1 MLNSIHLYPN
11 AEEENFNV
19 SFLTSAND
27 ISIEDLVVMNM
38 KEFEVIQNITIL
50 GYYLETDPEKIDI
63 NEHTI
68 NINYKRKSDRLDIP
82 KYKYLNP
89 DRVAEMVFTIEIK
102 TNVNQKIIT
111 KKILIPVEYNGFYY
125 IGNKK
130 WKTEWQLCDASTYNQ
145 RGKITLKS
153 RMPIIIYQTKHRP
166 IMDLEGMIHDTRTY
180 SYALN
185 SKSRFNS
192 AKPKPKFIN
201 PMMIYSAKMGLE
213 EAIVYMGAG
222 PDISIISRSKAEY
235 KEYDNLDEFYYFNI
249 NEVVFRVDR
258 HMMDTNKHIASIVG
272 MLKSLESNEFPVSYA
287 LLSNFEE
294 EKQYWRCRI
303 GYVGAAKS
311 KNLLSFLEKG
321 NTTIKM
327 FERLLDNVT
336 QMNLRLEEPYKRDI
350 YALMKWMLYEFDN
363 LKTRNNMDLNNK
375 RIRKAE
381 YIVQPTLGKKIAEN
395 IIKIIEKSGKS
406 SQNII
411 DTLLEGFNFPS
422 DIIISGMRSNGY
434 LIKSDELVNDFTAL
448 SDLYY
453 SSKGPNSLGENSSKM
468 ISQKYRNIHPSFM
481 GSIDINVSSNSDVGM
496 SGAFT
501 PFVKLYNNF
510 YFTPEGEPDQ
520 EMYMLAKDHDA
531 HYKEIGYDKM
541 QTPEDV
547 SFDNY
552 EDYLEYLKN
561 KARPKRLDPE
571 VIKIVE
577 KVTDPFVPV
586 VSKTTITREDALQ
599 TEEVSEDESQVEES
613 EDTEVNESEGE

>member
-68 NINYKRKSDRLDIP
+68 NINYKRKSDKLDIP

-89 DRVAEMVFTIEIK
+89 DRVAEMVFTIEVK

>member
-1 MLNSIHLYPN
+1 MLNTIHLYPN

-166 IMDLEGMIHDTRTY
+166 IMDLEGMIHDTKVY

-222 PDISIISRSKAEY
+222 PDISILSRSKAEY

-249 NEVVFRVDR
+249 NEVVFRVDKY
-258 HMMDTNKHIASIVG
+258 MMDTNKHIASIVG

-552 EDYLEYLKN
+552 DDYLEYLKN

-599 TEEVSEDESQVEES
+599 TEETSDDESQMDES
-613 EDTEVNESEGE
+613 EDNEVNESEGE

>member
-1 MLNSIHLYPN
+1 MLNTIHLYPN

-68 NINYKRKSDRLDIP
+68 NINYKRKSDKLDIP

-166 IMDLEGMIHDTRTY
+166 IMDLEGMIHDTKVY

-222 PDISIISRSKAEY
+222 PDISILSRSKAEY

-249 NEVVFRVDR
+249 NEVVFRVDKY
-258 HMMDTNKHIASIVG
+258 MMDTNKHIASIVG

-552 EDYLEYLKN
+552 DEYLEHLKN

-586 VSKTTITREDALQ
+586 VSKATITREDALQ
-599 TEEVSEDESQVEES
+599 AEEASEDENQMDDS
-613 EDTEVNESEGE
+613 EDNEVNESEGE

>member
-1 MLNSIHLYPN
+1 MLNTIHLYPN

-166 IMDLEGMIHDTRTY
+166 IMDLEGMIHDTKVY

-222 PDISIISRSKAEY
+222 PDISILSRSKAEY

-249 NEVVFRVDR
+249 NEVVFRVDKY
-258 HMMDTNKHIASIVG
+258 MMDTNKHIASIVG
-272 MLKSLESNEFPVSYA
+272 MLKALESNEFPVSYA

-520 EMYMLAKDHDA
+520 EMYMLAQDHDA

-552 EDYLEYLKN
+552 DDYLEYLKN

-599 TEEVSEDESQVEES
+599 AEETSDDESQMDES
-613 EDTEVNESEGE
+613 EDNEVNESEGE

>member
-1 MLNSIHLYPN
+1 MLNTIHLYPN

-222 PDISIISRSKAEY
+222 PDISILSRSKAEY

-249 NEVVFRVDR
+249 NEVVFRVDKY
-258 HMMDTNKHIASIVG
+258 MMDTNKHIASIVG

-520 EMYMLAKDHDA
+520 EMYMLTKDHDA

-552 EDYLEYLKN
+552 DEYLEYLKN

-586 VSKTTITREDALQ
+586 VSKATITKEDALQ
-599 TEEVSEDESQVEES
+599 AEETSDDESQMDES
-613 EDTEVNESEGE
+613 EDNEVNESEGE

>member
-1 MLNSIHLYPN
+1 MLNTIHLYPN

-68 NINYKRKSDRLDIP
+68 NINYKRKSDKLDIP

-222 PDISIISRSKAEY
+222 PDISILSRSKAEY

-249 NEVVFRVDR
+249 NEVVFRVDKY
-258 HMMDTNKHIASIVG
+258 MMDTNKHVASIVG

-552 EDYLEYLKN
+552 DDYLEYLKN

-599 TEEVSEDESQVEES
+599 TEETSEDENQMDDS
-613 EDTEVNESEGE
+613 EDNEVNESEGE

>member
-1 MLNSIHLYPN
+1 MLNTIHLYPN

-68 NINYKRKSDRLDIP
+68 NINYKRKSDKLDIP

-166 IMDLEGMIHDTRTY
+166 IMDLEGMIHDTKVY

-222 PDISIISRSKAEY
+222 PDISILSRSKAEY

-249 NEVVFRVDR
+249 NEVVFRVDKY
-258 HMMDTNKHIASIVG
+258 MMDTNKHIASIVG

-520 EMYMLAKDHDA
+520 EMYMLAKDHDT

-552 EDYLEYLKN
+552 DDYLEYLKN

-599 TEEVSEDESQVEES
+599 AEETSDDESQMDES
-613 EDTEVNESEGE
+613 EDNEVNESEGE

>member
-1 MLNSIHLYPN
+1 MLNTIHLYPN

-68 NINYKRKSDRLDIP
+68 NINYKRKSDKLDIP

-166 IMDLEGMIHDTRTY
+166 IMDLEGMIHDTKVY

-222 PDISIISRSKAEY
+222 PDISILSRSKAEY

-249 NEVVFRVDR
+249 NEVVFRVDKY
-258 HMMDTNKHIASIVG
+258 MMDTNKHIASIVG

-311 KNLLSFLEKG
+311 KDLLSFLEKG

-552 EDYLEYLKN
+552 DDYLEYLKN

-599 TEEVSEDESQVEES
+599 AEETSDDESQMDES
-613 EDTEVNESEGE
+613 EDNEVNESEGE

>member
-1 MLNSIHLYPN
+1 MLNTIHLYPN

-166 IMDLEGMIHDTRTY
+166 IMDLEGMIHDTKVY

-222 PDISIISRSKAEY
+222 PDISILSRSKAEY

-249 NEVVFRVDR
+249 NEVVFRVDKY
-258 HMMDTNKHIASIVG
+258 MMDTNKHIASIVG

-552 EDYLEYLKN
+552 DDYLEYLKN

-599 TEEVSEDESQVEES
+599 TEEASDESQMDES
-613 EDTEVNESEGE
+613 EDNEVNESEGE

>member
-1 MLNSIHLYPN
+1 MLNTIHLYPN

-166 IMDLEGMIHDTRTY
+166 IMDLEGMIHDTKVY

-222 PDISIISRSKAEY
+222 PDISILSRSKAEY

-249 NEVVFRVDR
+249 NEVVFRVDKY
-258 HMMDTNKHIASIVG
+258 MMDTNKHIASIVG

-552 EDYLEYLKN
+552 DDYLEYLKN

-599 TEEVSEDESQVEES
+599 TEEASDESQLDES
-613 EDTEVNESEGE
+613 EDNEVNESEGE

>member
-249 NEVVFRVDR
+249 NEVVFRVDK

-541 QTPEDV
+541 QTPEEV

-599 TEEVSEDESQVEES
+599 TEDVSEDDSQVEEL

>member
-1 MLNSIHLYPN
+1 MLNTIHLYPN

-68 NINYKRKSDRLDIP
+68 NINYKRKSDKLDIP

-102 TNVNQKIIT
+102 TNVNQKVIT

-166 IMDLEGMIHDTRTY
+166 IMDLEGMIHDTKVY

-222 PDISIISRSKAEY
+222 PDISILSRSKAEY

-249 NEVVFRVDR
+249 NEVVFRVDKY
-258 HMMDTNKHIASIVG
+258 MMDTNKHIASIVG

-552 EDYLEYLKN
+552 DDYLEYLKN

-586 VSKTTITREDALQ
+586 VSKTTITKEDALQ
-599 TEEVSEDESQVEES
+599 AEETSDDESQMDES
-613 EDTEVNESEGE
+613 EDNEVNESEGE

>member
-1 MLNSIHLYPN
+1 MLNTIHLYPN

-68 NINYKRKSDRLDIP
+68 NINYKRKSDKLDIP

-166 IMDLEGMIHDTRTY
+166 IMDLEGMIHDTKVY

-222 PDISIISRSKAEY
+222 PDISILSRSKAEY

-249 NEVVFRVDR
+249 NEVVFRVDKY
-258 HMMDTNKHIASIVG
+258 MMDTNKHIASIVG

-552 EDYLEYLKN
+552 DEYLEYLKN

-586 VSKTTITREDALQ
+586 VSKATITKEDALQ
-599 TEEVSEDESQVEES
+599 AEEASEDENQMDDS
-613 EDTEVNESEGE
+613 EDNEVNESEGE

>member
-102 TNVNQKIIT
+102 TNVNQKVIT

-520 EMYMLAKDHDA
+520 EMYMLAKDHNA

>member
-68 NINYKRKSDRLDIP
+68 NINYKRKSDKLDIP

>member
-1 MLNSIHLYPN
+1 MLNTIHLYPN

-19 SFLTSAND
+19 SFLASAND

-166 IMDLEGMIHDTRTY
+166 IMDLEGMIHDTKVY

-222 PDISIISRSKAEY
+222 PDISILSRSKAEY

-249 NEVVFRVDR
+249 NEVVFRVDKY
-258 HMMDTNKHIASIVG
+258 MMDTNKHIASIVG

-552 EDYLEYLKN
+552 DDYLEYLKN

-599 TEEVSEDESQVEES
+599 TEEASDESQMDES
-613 EDTEVNESEGE
+613 EDNEVNESEGE

>member
-102 TNVNQKIIT
+102 TNVNQKVIT

-577 KVTDPFVPV
+577 KVTDPFIPV

>member
-1 MLNSIHLYPN
+1 MLNTIHLYPN

-166 IMDLEGMIHDTRTY
+166 IMDLEGMIHDTKVY

-222 PDISIISRSKAEY
+222 PDISILSRSKAEY

-249 NEVVFRVDR
+249 NEVVFRVDKY
-258 HMMDTNKHIASIVG
+258 MMDTNKHIASIVG

-520 EMYMLAKDHDA
+520 EMYMLAQDHDA

-552 EDYLEYLKN
+552 DDYLEYLKN

-599 TEEVSEDESQVEES
+599 AEETSDDESQMDES
-613 EDTEVNESEGE
+613 EDNEVNESEGE

>member
-1 MLNSIHLYPN
+1 MLNTIHLYPN

-166 IMDLEGMIHDTRTY
+166 IMDLEGMIHDTKVY

-222 PDISIISRSKAEY
+222 PDISILSRSKAEY

-249 NEVVFRVDR
+249 NEVVFRVDKY
-258 HMMDTNKHIASIVG
+258 MMDTNKHIASIVG
-272 MLKSLESNEFPVSYA
+272 MLKALESNEFPVSYA

-520 EMYMLAKDHDA
+520 EMYMLAQDHDA

-552 EDYLEYLKN
+552 DDYLEYLKN

-599 TEEVSEDESQVEES
+599 TEEASDESQMDES
-613 EDTEVNESEGE
+613 EDNEVNESEGE

>member
-1 MLNSIHLYPN
+1 MLNTIHLYPN

-166 IMDLEGMIHDTRTY
+166 IMDLEGMIHDTKVY

-222 PDISIISRSKAEY
+222 PDISILSRSKAEY

-249 NEVVFRVDR
+249 NEVVFRVDKY
-258 HMMDTNKHIASIVG
+258 MMDTNKHIASIVG

-520 EMYMLAKDHDA
+520 EMYMLAKDHDT

-552 EDYLEYLKN
+552 DDYLEYLKN

-599 TEEVSEDESQVEES
+599 TEEASDESQMDES
-613 EDTEVNESEGE
+613 EDNEVNESEGE

>member
-1 MLNSIHLYPN
+1 MLNTIHLYPN

-68 NINYKRKSDRLDIP
+68 NINYKRKSDKLDIP

-222 PDISIISRSKAEY
+222 PDISILSRSKAEY

-249 NEVVFRVDR
+249 NEVVFRVDKY
-258 HMMDTNKHIASIVG
+258 MMDTNKHIASIVG

-336 QMNLRLEEPYKRDI
+336 QMNLRLEKPYKRDI

-552 EDYLEYLKN
+552 DEYLEYLRN

-586 VSKTTITREDALQ
+586 VSKATITREDALQ
-599 TEEVSEDESQVEES
+599 TEEASEDENQMDDS
-613 EDTEVNESEGE
+613 EDNEVNESEGE

>member
-102 TNVNQKIIT
+102 TNVNQKVIT

-434 LIKSDELVNDFTAL
+434 LIKSDELVNDFTTL

>member
-1 MLNSIHLYPN
+1 MLNTIHLYPN

-68 NINYKRKSDRLDIP
+68 NINYKRKSDKLDIP

-102 TNVNQKIIT
+102 TNVNQKVIT

-222 PDISIISRSKAEY
+222 PDISILSRSKAEY

-249 NEVVFRVDR
+249 NEVVFRVDKY
-258 HMMDTNKHIASIVG
+258 MMDTNKHIASIVG

-541 QTPEDV
+541 QTPENV
-547 SFDNY
+547 NFDNY
-552 EDYLEYLKN
+552 DEYLEYLKN

-586 VSKTTITREDALQ
+586 VSKATITREDALQ
-599 TEEVSEDESQVEES
+599 TEETSEDENQMDDS
-613 EDTEVNESEGE
+613 EDNEVNESEGE

>member
-1 MLNSIHLYPN
+1 MLNTIHLYPN

-166 IMDLEGMIHDTRTY
+166 IMDLEGMIHDTKVY

-222 PDISIISRSKAEY
+222 PDISILSRSKAEY

-249 NEVVFRVDR
+249 NEVVFRVDKY
-258 HMMDTNKHIASIVG
+258 MMDTNKHIASIVG

-552 EDYLEYLKN
+552 DDYLEYLKN

-599 TEEVSEDESQVEES
+599 VEETSDDESQMDES
-613 EDTEVNESEGE
+613 EDNEVNESEGE

>member
-1 MLNSIHLYPN
+1 MLNTIHLYPN

-166 IMDLEGMIHDTRTY
+166 IMDLEGMIHDTKVY

-222 PDISIISRSKAEY
+222 PDISILSRSKAEY

-249 NEVVFRVDR
+249 NEVVFRVDKY
-258 HMMDTNKHIASIVG
+258 MMDTNKHIASIVG

-552 EDYLEYLKN
+552 DEYLEYLKN

-586 VSKTTITREDALQ
+586 VSKATITREDALQ
-599 TEEVSEDESQVEES
+599 TEEASEDENQMDDS
-613 EDTEVNESEGE
+613 EDNEVNESEGE

>member
-102 TNVNQKIIT
+102 TNVNQKVIT

-201 PMMIYSAKMGLE
+201 PMMIYASKMGLE

-249 NEVVFRVDR
+249 NEVVFRVDK

>member
-1 MLNSIHLYPN
+1 MLNTIHLYPN

-50 GYYLETDPEKIDI
+50 GYYLETDPGKIDI

-68 NINYKRKSDRLDIP
+68 NINYKRKSDKLDIP

-166 IMDLEGMIHDTRTY
+166 IMDLEGMIHDTKVY

-222 PDISIISRSKAEY
+222 PDISILSRSKAEY

-249 NEVVFRVDR
+249 NEVVFRVDKY
-258 HMMDTNKHIASIVG
+258 MMDTNKHIASIVG

-552 EDYLEYLKN
+552 DDYLEYLKN

-571 VIKIVE
+571 IIKIVE

-599 TEEVSEDESQVEES
+599 AEEPSDDESQMDES
-613 EDTEVNESEGE
+613 EDNEVNESEGE